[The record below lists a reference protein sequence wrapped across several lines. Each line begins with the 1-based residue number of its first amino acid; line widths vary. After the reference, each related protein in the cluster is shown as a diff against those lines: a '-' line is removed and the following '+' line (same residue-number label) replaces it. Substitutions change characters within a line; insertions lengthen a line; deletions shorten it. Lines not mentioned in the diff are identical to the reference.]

1 MCVSF
6 VGNCKII
13 TVNNTKVPILMVTC
27 IMFDVL
33 NNVKVPRKMALSK
46 RKGGNLWVVSV
57 SLWVPVSTSP
67 VFNLKETVDRK
78 MEMPS
83 EKLSILFTLLA
94 F

>member
-1 MCVSF
+1 MCVLF
-6 VGNCKII
+6 VSNFKII

-27 IMFDVL
+27 IMFDVF

>member
-1 MCVSF
+1 MCVLF
-6 VGNCKII
+6 VGNFKII
-13 TVNNTKVPILMVTC
+13 TVNNTKVSILMVTC
-27 IMFDVL
+27 IMFDVF
-33 NNVKVPRKMALSK
+33 NNVKVPRKMAPSK